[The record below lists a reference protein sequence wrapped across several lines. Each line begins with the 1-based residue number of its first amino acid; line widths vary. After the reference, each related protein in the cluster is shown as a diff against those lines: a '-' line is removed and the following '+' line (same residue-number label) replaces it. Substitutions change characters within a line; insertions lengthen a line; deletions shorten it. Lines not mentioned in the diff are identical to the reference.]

1 MTASSMRAVAASVLM
16 IVSGISNQLAFWTAG
31 QLMSG
36 YPMFLLYFCNG
47 IYAFAC
53 FVLLAFWQASAGKPQ
68 TWYECFCGTWPQ
80 QRYFMIIGVC
90 MGLSLEMQ
98 QFANGKVNPDLQSV
112 LYQLFLPATALCS
125 LFWLRKAMTT
135 WQISGGLLVFAGCL
149 IAIIPGG
156 VTGGNQLIWI
166 VVYGFS
172 SLPLGMAGVLQEE
185 AFAKFPMTSALQMT
199 AWSTM
204 YGVLFFVL
212 TTPVTMLPGL
222 LYDDSGEGL
231 IFPHGA
237 TWAQLWAHQQDAF
250 ACFAGQ
256 QPLPEHCGERAWL
269 PIVEYSLCYGLN
281 VFSSMWVVKEVDA
294 IFCPVV
300 GAFFVPGVAIASA
313 MPAAL
318 VLFGVSADDAIP
330 ITWYVVVGA
339 LVLTVGVFVYQGD
352 MLVDR
357 LLGSKEKEKLAETV
371 SHV

>member
-1 MTASSMRAVAASVLM
+1 M

-53 FVLLAFWQASAGKPQ
+53 FVLLAFWQASVGKPQ
-68 TWYECFCGTWPQ
+68 TWYYHFCGTWPQ

-125 LFWLRKAMTT
+125 LVWFRKAMTT
-135 WQISGGLLVFAGCL
+135 WQMSGSLLVFAGCL
-149 IAIIPGG
+149 IVIIPGG
-156 VTGGNQLIWI
+156 VTDGNQLIWI
-166 VVYGFS
+166 LVYGFG
-172 SLPLGMAGVLQEE
+172 SLPLGMATVLQEE

-199 AWSTM
+199 AWTTM
-204 YGVLFFVL
+204 YAVLFYVL
-212 TTPVTMLPGL
+212 TTPVAMLPGL

-237 TWAQLWAHQQDAF
+237 TWAQLWAHQHDAF
-250 ACFAGQ
+250 ACFAGH
-256 QPLPEHCGERAWL
+256 QPLPQHCGERAWL
-269 PIVEYSLCYGLN
+269 PVVEYSLFYGLN

-294 IFCPVV
+294 IFCPIV
-300 GAFFVPGVAIASA
+300 GSFFVPGVAIASA
-313 MPAAL
+313 IPAVL
-318 VLFGVSADDAIP
+318 VLFGVSADEVIP
-330 ITWYVVVGA
+330 ITWYVVVGT
-339 LVLTVGVFVYQGD
+339 LVLTLGVLLYQGNIFVERFFQQKD
-352 MLVDR
+352 KDN
-357 LLGSKEKEKLAETV
+357 EKLAEAV